1 MKTAVRLGLLAL
13 TCAAGLFA
21 QDIYGNIAGTV
32 MDPSGSA
39 VPRAKVIVLNTDR
52 NQEVRTVTTDA
63 AGNYSA
69 PLLPIG
75 SYAINVEA
83 SGFKIGHKPG
93 IKLNVNDK
101 LTVNVTLEVGNVTDS
116 VTVQESS
123 VQVELS
129 TPATAGV
136 MEGKDIRELQIST
149 RNYEQLVGLMP
160 GVSTDNTEQLFVGG
174 LAPSGLANTM
184 PYSVNG
190 QRNSANN
197 WTVDGADNVDRGSN
211 LTLLNYP
218 SVDAIEQFKVERSLY
233 TADSGRAGGAQ
244 INVVTRGGTSKFH
257 GSLYEFVRNDAF
269 VANNWI
275 NNANKVNM
283 INQVDKALSCTG
295 VNALDCK
302 AVRTPLRWNNFGGT
316 VGGPLYIPGLFNKN
330 KNKTFFFYSQEF
342 RRIHT
347 YTTFNSTIPTLNE
360 RQGIF
365 ATPVCLS
372 PQTGGCPAGSTITT
386 QIPASLIHPVAA
398 AYVKDIF
405 SKLPAPTSGNTLF
418 NPQPNVYNHRQ
429 ELARF
434 DEKVSDRFAIWG
446 RLIWDTIPTV
456 EPGGLFTASPIPNG
470 ATTSTNSPGHGVTVR
485 ALYAFSANKLNEVGY
500 SYSYGAILSTPIG
513 LTAKQNAPDIN
524 VNVPFPNTMGVV
536 TAASFTGGSSIVGVG
551 PYNDYNKNHAFLD
564 NFTWIHG
571 AHTLKFGATYN
582 RYRKY
587 ENSPNGNNYGT
598 MAFTSTGVQTGT
610 GTYQQS
616 LANFLLGNVAT
627 YTQASR
633 DFTADVRAIQTEA
646 YAQDD
651 FRIRPNLTVYFG
663 VRWSYFGQPADGGNV
678 LSNFDPSQFDNANA
692 QQINPTN
699 GQIISGTGKA
709 LNGIIIGGQ
718 NSPYGSK
725 VANDIKKNFAPRF
738 GISWDPFGTGRTA
751 VKTGYGIY
759 YDASLFGTYEQN
771 IFTNPPLI
779 QNITISN
786 VTMSNPGGG
795 TSAVSL
801 NPLALRGTPVP
812 NGTPY
817 TQQWSL
823 AIQHQLQKDFVV
835 DVGYFGSK
843 GTHLLG
849 IIDINQLPPGFA
861 TAAGVLPAN
870 ANGSTVWASS
880 GDEARLNGLRPYRG
894 YNAIN
899 VVRPWFKSNYHSLQV
914 QVRKRLGRG
923 GNVNMSYTWSHNMSD
938 NASDRSNAPQN
949 TYNFHEGEYGPAR
962 LDRRQVLSFYY
973 YYELP
978 MFKHSKGLV
987 GGALKGWQISG
998 NTTMGTGLPF
1008 SVATSNAD
1016 PAGLG
1021 LLGSSASSARPDQV
1035 CDPNQNAPHQ
1045 YGSAAETTLLWF
1057 NTACFQPVPSGQIRP
1072 GNAGRFTIRGPGYQ
1086 TWNASMFKN
1095 FRFGEKGRYQV
1106 QVRGEATNFANHP
1119 VPFGIGSANNTSTLF
1134 GKITSFRDPR
1144 IIQLGAKLYF

>member
-1 MKTAVRLGLLAL
+1 MRIVRLGLAAL
-13 TCAAGLFA
+13 VCAAGLFA
-21 QDIYGNIAGTV
+21 QDTYGNIAGTV
-32 MDPSGSA
+32 MDPTGAA
-39 VPRAKVIVLNTDR
+39 VPGAKVTVINTDR
-52 NQEVRTVTTDA
+52 NQDVRTLTTDT

-69 PLLPIG
+69 PLIPIG
-75 SYAINVEA
+75 VYAVKVEA
-83 SGFKIGHKPG
+83 GGFKTAVKPG
-93 IKLNVNDK
+93 IQVNVNDK
-101 LTVNVTLEVGNVTDS
+101 LTVNVSLEVGNVTES
-116 VTVQESS
+116 VTVQESAL
-123 VQVELS
+123 QVELT

-160 GVSTDNTEQLFVGG
+160 GVSSDNVDQLFIGG
-174 LAPSGLANTM
+174 LAPSGLASTV
-184 PYSVNG
+184 PFAVNG

-197 WTVDGADNVDRGSN
+197 WTVDGADNVDRGGN
-211 LTLLNYP
+211 LTLLTYP

-244 INVVTRGGTSKFH
+244 INVVTRGGTSQFH

-275 NNANKVNM
+275 NNANKVNLV
-283 INQVDKALSCTG
+283 NQVDKARSCTG

-302 AVRTPLRWNNFGGT
+302 SVATPLRWNNFGGT
-316 VGGPLYIPGLFNKN
+316 VGGPLYIPGLTK
-330 KNKTFFFYSQEF
+330 KTNKTFFFYSQEF
-342 RRIHT
+342 RRIRT
-347 YTTFNSTIPTLNE
+347 YTTFQSTIPTLSE
-360 RQGIF
+360 RQGQF
-365 ATPVCLS
+365 ATPVCLT

-405 SKLPAPTSGNTLF
+405 SNLPAPTSGNTLF
-418 NPQPNVYNHRQ
+418 NPQPNVYDHRQ
-429 ELARF
+429 ELLRL
-434 DEKVSDRFAIWG
+434 DEKVSDRFSIWG

-456 EPGGLFTASPIPNG
+456 EPGGLFTGSPIPNG
-470 ATTSTNSPGHGVTVR
+470 ATTKTNQPGHGITIR
-485 ALYAFSANKLNEVGY
+485 ALYAFSANKLNEIGY
-500 SYSYGAILSTPIG
+500 SYSYGAILSKPVG
-513 LTAKQNAPDIN
+513 LTAKENAPDVN
-524 VNVPFPNTMGVV
+524 VNLPFPNTLGVIP
-536 TAASFTGGSSIVGVG
+536 ALAFTGGSSIVGVG

-571 AHTLKFGATYN
+571 AHTIKLGGTFN

-598 MAFTSTGVQTGT
+598 LSFTNTGVQTGT
-610 GTYQQS
+610 TNYQQAF
-616 LANFLLGNVAT
+616 ANFLLGNVAT
-627 YTQASR
+627 FTQASR
-633 DFTADVRAIQTEA
+633 DFTADVRAIQSEW

-651 FRIRPNLTVYFG
+651 YRVRPNLTVYFG
-663 VRWSYFGQPADGGNV
+663 LRWSYFGQPKDGGNV
-678 LSNFDPSQFDNANA
+678 LSNFDPSQFDQANA
-692 QQINPTN
+692 QQVNPAN
-699 GQIISGTGKA
+699 GQLIANTGKA

-725 VANDIKKNFAPRF
+725 VANDVWTNFAPRL
-738 GISWDPFGTGRTA
+738 GITWDPFGKG
-751 VKTGYGIY
+751 KTSVRAGYGMY
-759 YDASLFGTYEQN
+759 YDAPLFGIYEQN

-779 QNITISN
+779 QNVTISN
-786 VTMSNPGGG
+786 VNLSNPGGG
-795 TSAVSL
+795 TAAISL

-812 NGTPY
+812 YKTPN

-823 AIQHQLQKDFVV
+823 SIQQQIQKDFVI

-843 GTHLLG
+843 GTNLLG

-861 TAAGVLPAN
+861 AAAGVLPN
-870 ANGSTVWASS
+870 NTTGSTVWASS
-880 GDEARLNGLRPYRG
+880 GDEARLNAIRPYRG

-899 VVRPWFKSNYHSLQV
+899 VIRPWFMSNYHSLQV
-914 QVRKRLGRG
+914 QIRKRLGRY
-923 GNVNMSYTWSHNMSD
+923 GNFNMSYTWAHNMTD

-949 TYNFHEGEYGPAR
+949 TYDFHNSEYGPAR

-978 MFKHSKGLV
+978 IFRHATGLL

-998 NTTMGTGLPF
+998 NTSMGTGLPLTV
-1008 SVATSNAD
+1008 STSNAD

-1045 YGSAAETTLLWF
+1045 WGSASENVYWF

-1086 TWNASMFKN
+1086 TWNASLFKN
-1095 FRFGEKGRYQV
+1095 FRFGEKGKYQV
-1106 QVRGEATNFANHP
+1106 QVRGEATNFLNMAIP
-1119 VPFGIGSANNTSTLF
+1119 AGIGSTNNTSTLF